1 MFDLHE
7 SAIPIKS
14 FHLAEGPGGF
24 IQAQQ
29 HLRGNPDDMY
39 YGMTLVGSGRE
50 TPGWKKI
57 KSLPSP
63 INNLVLETGADG
75 TGNLFSLDNFKD
87 CVQKYVNTMDT
98 VTADGGFDF
107 SVDFNKQESN
117 ALSLVLVEVCY
128 AIMLQKQAGNF
139 VLKLFDMFLKPTV
152 DILYLLS
159 LAYEEVHVVKPN
171 TSRYANSERYI
182 VCKKFKLSD
191 SHQFYPGFCDILE
204 RMGTGRSIESI
215 VSHDLQYFYKINV
228 QEINSVLG
236 QQQIE
241 NINSTIVLIEQD
253 KRKDKIETKKR
264 NNATMCTEWCKMYN
278 VPYNQT
284 LVENN
289 IFLNA

>member
-1 MFDLHE
+1 
-7 SAIPIKS
+7 
-14 FHLAEGPGGF
+14 
-24 IQAQQ
+24 
-29 HLRGNPDDMY
+29 
-39 YGMTLVGSGRE
+39 
-50 TPGWKKI
+50 
-57 KSLPSP
+57 
-63 INNLVLETGADG
+63 
-75 TGNLFSLDNFKD
+75 
-87 CVQKYVNTMDT
+87 
-98 VTADGGFDF
+98 
-107 SVDFNKQESN
+107 
-117 ALSLVLVEVCY
+117 
-128 AIMLQKQAGNF
+128 
-139 VLKLFDMFLKPTV
+139 MFLKPTV

-191 SHQFYPGFCDILE
+191 SRQFYPGFCDILE

-253 KRKDKIETKKR
+253 KRKDKIEIKKR